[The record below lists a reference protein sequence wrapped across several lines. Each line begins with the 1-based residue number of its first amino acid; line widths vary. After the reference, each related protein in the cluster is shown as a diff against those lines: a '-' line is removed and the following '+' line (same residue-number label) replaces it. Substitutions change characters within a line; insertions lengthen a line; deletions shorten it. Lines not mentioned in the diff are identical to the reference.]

1 MNERQDENLKELFE
15 RFLSAEQ
22 ANEAVKDV
30 VQGERILREYPAPE
44 PDKELIADI
53 QSKAAARLLPRRA
66 DVFRKL
72 ARRAVAVAAAIIILA
87 AVSVRLF
94 EIGGGRSGGPE
105 YAGLIPKAL
114 WESDDI
120 AADDM
125 DLAVFAAEV
134 KQIEGEILILQLGK
148 NGRNGEMVV
157 AELEIKF
164 AEIQSDFWK
173 E

>member
-1 MNERQDENLKELFE
+1 MNERHDENLKELFE

-44 PDKELIADI
+44 PDRELIADI
-53 QSKAAARLLPRRA
+53 QSKAAARLLSRRA
-66 DVFRKL
+66 NVFKKV
-72 ARRAVAVAAAIIILA
+72 ARRTVAVAAAVIILA
-87 AVSVRLF
+87 TVSVRLF
-94 EIGGGRSGGPE
+94 EIGGDQSGGVANAE
-105 YAGLIPKAL
+105 AIPRAL

-125 DLAVFAAEV
+125 ELAVFTAEV
-134 KQIEGEILILQLGK
+134 KQIEGEILILQLGE
-148 NGRNGEMVV
+148 NGRNGERVV